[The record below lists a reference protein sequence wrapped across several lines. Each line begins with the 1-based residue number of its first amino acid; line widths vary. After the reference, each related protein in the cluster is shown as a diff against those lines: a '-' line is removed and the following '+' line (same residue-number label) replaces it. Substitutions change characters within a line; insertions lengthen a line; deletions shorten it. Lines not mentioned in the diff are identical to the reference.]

1 MKRATAIIL
10 SAGFATMLSWPASA
24 QTLYLDC
31 SRAANPSLCRE
42 NQEQQRREENGFRAR
57 DYQAMR
63 NRAYCLWS
71 GCDGAV
77 KIDRKSACV
86 VRRYIMRH
94 PKADAGD
101 EANLVP
107 CIRGGY

>member
-1 MKRATAIIL
+1 MIGKIALAGAIVVG
-10 SAGFATMLSWPASA
+10 AQAAQA

-31 SRAANPSLCRE
+31 ARASNPVLCRE
-42 NQEQQRREENGFRAR
+42 NQAQQRSEEGQFRAR
-57 DYQAMR
+57 QYTAMR
-63 NRAYCLWS
+63 NRAFCLWT

-77 KIDRKSACV
+77 KIDRKSACI

-94 PKADAGD
+94 PDADAGD
-101 EANLVP
+101 ESNLAM